1 MVTQEGHEGVGINI
15 NDIDETES
23 EYDGSEDLHSCSGT
37 DEEGIGPSKP
47 RYAKFHE
54 EFDMKDPQFQ
64 IGMMFSNFNQ
74 FKEVVR
80 NYGVKNRFVM
90 NFRPSNKKRCKAIY
104 KKGCPFYLWATPMIK
119 DKNTIQI
126 KSGILKHECTRDHNV
141 KHVSA
146 KWLA

>member
-64 IGMMFSNFNQ
+64 IGMMFSSFNQ

-90 NFRPSNKKRCKAIY
+90 NF
-104 KKGCPFYLWATPMIK
+104 
-119 DKNTIQI
+119 
-126 KSGILKHECTRDHNV
+126 
-141 KHVSA
+141 
-146 KWLA
+146 